1 MGQQCLYVVAVMVV
15 VVGEENLYSSEKATF
30 FFFFFLRSDNVQG
43 GCFYKHN
50 GIQDELYDQFKKRSI
65 GMYSTWQRIYQLKCT
80 VGGDGE
86 ATFNSGFSHRR
97 RNVPEGGWE
106 GDNYQV
112 PWDNK
117 EATDGNIQP
126 LQRDCI
132 PFWQVEKGYGE
143 NEEHVTSVG

>member
-15 VVGEENLYSSEKATF
+15 VVGEENLCSSEKTT

-50 GIQDELYDQFKKRSI
+50 GIQDEWYDQFKKRSI

-117 EATDGNIQP
+117 ERQQMETYSHCREIAYPSGR
-126 LQRDCI
+126 QRR
-132 PFWQVEKGYGE
+132 VMVRMR
-143 NEEHVTSVG
+143 NM